1 MTQCKTNSLVTG
13 EAFHLQTRKLE
24 LSASSHEHGWPGRPV
39 FRDFHVFISYD
50 RACPVFPTGT
60 SISGQENLAIRTI
73 QPGYRDEAEWTFRN
87 KIASSCFV
95 CCISHTVNIP
105 LNCSDKARVAKA
117 MIGEKVII
125 LSSFV
130 SRISHQ
136 NSFPGSSAF
145 PHLRNRAEGDFS
157 FELKAKRSL

>member
-1 MTQCKTNSLVTG
+1 MSTVDRAGPYSEISMCLYHMTG
-13 EAFHLQTRKLE
+13 
-24 LSASSHEHGWPGRPV
+24 
-39 FRDFHVFISYD
+39 
-50 RACPVFPTGT
+50 RACPVLPTGT
-60 SISGQENLAIRTI
+60 SVSGQENLAIRTI
-73 QPGYRDEAEWTFRN
+73 QPGYRDESGMNFSQQDG
-87 KIASSCFV
+87 SSCFV
-95 CCISHTVNIP
+95 CCISHTINIP